1 MKKSKLIVLAIFI
14 FVLNIIWE
22 FSHYRLY
29 IDLRGI
35 PSTIHLIIASFTD
48 LILISFIFLIIS
60 IFRKSM
66 DWIENPRKEDYVFI
80 IFLGILIAAAI
91 EIYSVSN
98 WRWAYTKLMPTI
110 YGVGISPLVQ
120 LFTTSILGL
129 WLQKK
134 SNF

>member
-1 MKKSKLIVLAIFI
+1 
-14 FVLNIIWE
+14 
-22 FSHYRLY
+22 
-29 IDLRGI
+29 
-35 PSTIHLIIASFTD
+35 
-48 LILISFIFLIIS
+48 
-60 IFRKSM
+60 M